1 MVLHVGLDV
10 GSTTIKMVVL
20 DENLNIINTS
30 YKRHFSNIKDAV
42 CKVLEQLAFSYNKDE
57 FKIALTGS
65 GAIDIANKLLLPFIQ
80 EVVACKRAIEKYIPQ
95 TNVVVELGGE
105 DAKIIYFG
113 TAIEQ
118 RMNGTCA
125 GGTGAFLD
133 QMASLL
139 HTDASGLNELAKNYH
154 TIYPI
159 ASRCGVFAKT
169 DVQPLLNEGA
179 AKEDIAVSILQA
191 VVNQTISGLACGRPI
206 RGNVAFLGGPLNYLS
221 ELRKRF
227 AQTLNLTESQVIVPQ
242 DAHLFVALGAGCE
255 AMTCKS
261 ITVLELKGKVE
272 TLKHSSLINTDS
284 LRPLFN
290 TEQEYCDFMQR
301 HTKNKIEK
309 KPIESFAGDCF
320 LGIDAGS
327 TTSKLVL
334 IDADGNLLSSAYN
347 SNEGTPLLSVM
358 NMLKELYAKLP
369 ADAKIKFS
377 GVTGYGEKLIQAAL
391 NVDVNEIET
400 IAHLVAAQRF
410 EPNVT
415 SIIDIG
421 GQDMKYI
428 KLKNKDIETIMLNE
442 ACSSGCGSFLETF
455 AKSLNLSAEQFA
467 DEALKSKTPANLG
480 SRCTVFMNS
489 KIKQAQKEGYSVAD
503 ISAGLSYSV
512 VKNALQ
518 KVMKIR
524 DPQKLGKH
532 IVVQGGTFNNN
543 AVLRAF
549 ELTIDQNVIRPD
561 IAGLMGAYG
570 MALIAC
576 EKYQSVKDE
585 VFESKIA
592 NLAQLNSLTIEQTN
606 IRCNRCENCCCLTVN
621 KFGNK
626 NSYISGN
633 RCEKGAGITQRKN
646 TLPNLVK
653 YKYQR
658 IFDYTPLK
666 KEEAKRG
673 VIGIPRVLNMY
684 EDYPFWFTFFTT
696 LGFSVVI
703 SEHTNRKTYEKG
715 IESMPSESVCFPA
728 KLAHGHI
735 ISLIQKGIKAIFYP
749 CITYSRKEFKDA
761 NNNYNCPIVTSY
773 PEVIKNNVEELKLK
787 DVKFIN
793 PFLTFEPQ
801 KLLQRILELEE
812 FKCYKLTR
820 QEVKQAIAKAEAEY
834 QKCKED
840 IYTKG
845 QQALKYMQDHNL
857 QGIVLA
863 SRPYH
868 VDPEINHGLDN
879 LITSLGFCVLTEDS
893 VAKYA
898 EPARPLRVV
907 DQWQFHS
914 RLYAAADFVGRSSN
928 LELVQINSFGCGI
941 DAITTDQVEEI
952 LASFN
957 KMYTLI
963 KIDEVNNLGAA
974 RIRLRSLAAS
984 INKRLEEQENN
995 QKAAADY
1002 RLHRTIFTKDMKKNY
1017 TILIPQMA
1025 PIHFEFFEPIMQSEG
1040 YNVKLLKN
1048 CTQKTIEMG
1057 LKYVNNDACYP
1068 SIIVVGQFL
1077 EALTSGEYD
1086 PQRTALIITQTGG
1099 GCRATNY
1106 IGFIRKALKDAGF
1119 AQIPVISFNV
1129 GGLESNPGFKL
1140 SISLVNKL
1148 IKGVVLADVLQKM
1161 LYKNHAYELYVGQ
1174 TELLFKSWLKK
1185 AKQLVV
1191 KGSIKEIGE
1200 NIERIVADF
1209 DQIEFNK
1216 ALNKP
1221 KVGIVGEILIKY
1233 HPYGNNFVA
1242 ELLEKEGAEVIL
1254 PDLMGFV
1261 KFMATDNIV
1270 ANNLYTNNKKGAIL
1284 SELALKVLD
1293 FFEKAT
1299 KKALANSKKSYLK
1312 PVEIW
1317 DLAKE
1322 VKPILSVGNQSGE
1335 GWFLTAE
1342 MLEYIENNI
1351 TNIVCVQP
1359 FACLPNHVV
1368 GKGVIKTIRETY
1380 PKANIAP
1387 IDYDPGASQANQIN
1401 RIKLLMSVAKDNMKQ
1416 KET

>member
-1 MVLHVGLDV
+1 MILHVGLDV
-10 GSTTIKMVVL
+10 GSTTIKTVVL

-30 YKRHFSNIKDAV
+30 YKRHFSNVKNAV
-42 CKVLEQLAFSYNKDE
+42 CQVLEQLAHDYSKDE

-65 GAIDIANKLLLPFIQ
+65 GALDIANKLQIPFVQ
-80 EVVACKRAIEKYIPQ
+80 EVVACKKAIETYIPQ

-113 TAIEQ
+113 TSIEQ

-139 HTDASGLNELAKNYH
+139 HTDTHGLNELAKNHH

-179 AKEDIAVSILQA
+179 AKEDIAASILQA

-221 ELRKRF
+221 ELKKRF
-227 AQTLNLTESQVIVPQ
+227 AETLNLTESQVIVPQ
-242 DAHLFVALGAGCE
+242 NAHLFVALGAGCE
-255 AMTCKS
+255 AIAYKP
-261 ITVLELKGKVE
+261 ITVFELKEKVE
-272 TLKHSSLINTDS
+272 TLKNSSLINTNS
-284 LRPLFN
+284 LKPLFN
-290 TEQEYCDFMQR
+290 TEQEYCDFIQR
-301 HTKNKIEK
+301 HAKNKVDTKSIED
-309 KPIESFAGDCF
+309 FTGNCF

-327 TTSKLVL
+327 TTSKLIL
-334 IDADGNLLSSAYN
+334 IDENGNLLYSAYK
-347 SNEGTPLLSVM
+347 SNEGTPLLSVV

-369 ADAKIKFS
+369 EGAKIKLS

-415 SIIDIG
+415 SIVDIG

-455 AKSLNLSAEQFA
+455 AKSVALSAEQFA
-467 DEALKSKTPANLG
+467 NEALKSKVPADLG
-480 SRCTVFMNS
+480 SRCTVFMIS

-549 ELTIDQNVIRPD
+549 ELTINQNVIRPD

-576 EKYQSVKDE
+576 ERYQSAKDDG
-585 VFESKIA
+585 FELKIA
-592 NLAQLNSLTIEQTN
+592 KPAQLNSLTVEQTN
-606 IRCNRCENCCCLTVN
+606 IRCNKCENCCCLTVS

-626 NSYISGN
+626 NRYISGN
-633 RCEKGAGITQRKN
+633 RCEKGAGFTQKES

-658 IFDYTPLK
+658 IFAYTPLK
-666 KEEAKRG
+666 DDKAKRG

-696 LGFSVVI
+696 LGFKVVI

-728 KLAHGHI
+728 KLAHGHV
-735 ISLIQKGIKAIFYP
+735 ISLIQKGVKTIFYP
-749 CITYSRKEFKDA
+749 CITYSRKEYKDA

-787 DVKFIN
+787 DIKFMN

-801 KLLQRILELEE
+801 KLLQRILELEDL
-812 FKCYKLTR
+812 KCYQLTR
-820 QEVKQAIAKAEAEY
+820 QEVKHAIAAAEAEY

-840 IYTKG
+840 ILKKG
-845 QQALKYMQDHNL
+845 QQTLKYMKDHNL
-857 QGIVLA
+857 IGIVLA
-863 SRPYH
+863 GRPYH

-898 EPARPLRVV
+898 ELARPLRVV

-914 RLYAAADFVGRSSN
+914 RLYAAADFVGRSNN
-928 LELVQINSFGCGI
+928 LELVQINSFGCGL

-952 LASFN
+952 LTSFN

-984 INKRLEEQENN
+984 INKHLEKQKNN
-995 QKAAADY
+995 HKIIGDY
-1002 RLHRTIFTKDMKKNY
+1002 RLHRTVFAKDMKKNY

-1048 CTQKTIEMG
+1048 CTQKTIETG

-1077 EALTSGEYD
+1077 EALASGKYD
-1086 PQRTALIITQTGG
+1086 PERTALMITQTGG

-1119 AQIPVISFNV
+1119 TQVPVISFNV

-1140 SISLVNKL
+1140 SVSLISKL
-1148 IKGVVLADVLQKM
+1148 IKGIVLADVLQKM
-1161 LYKNHAYELYVGQ
+1161 LYKNRAYELYVGQ
-1174 TELLFKSWLKK
+1174 SDRLFKGWLKR

-1191 KGSIKEIGE
+1191 EGSIKEVGE
-1200 NIERIVADF
+1200 TIQRIVADF
-1209 DQIEFNK
+1209 EQIEFNK
-1216 ALNKP
+1216 DLNKP

-1233 HPYGNNFVA
+1233 HPYGNNFAA

-1254 PDLMGFV
+1254 PDLMGFL

-1284 SELALKVLD
+1284 SDLALKVLD

-1299 KKALANSKKSYLK
+1299 KKALAGSKKSYLK

-1317 DLAKE
+1317 ALAKKVE
-1322 VKPILSVGNQSGE
+1322 PILSVGNQSGE

-1342 MLEYIENNI
+1342 MLEYIENGI

-1368 GKGVIKTIRETY
+1368 GKGVIKTIREIY
-1380 PKANIAP
+1380 PKANIVP

-1416 KET
+1416 K